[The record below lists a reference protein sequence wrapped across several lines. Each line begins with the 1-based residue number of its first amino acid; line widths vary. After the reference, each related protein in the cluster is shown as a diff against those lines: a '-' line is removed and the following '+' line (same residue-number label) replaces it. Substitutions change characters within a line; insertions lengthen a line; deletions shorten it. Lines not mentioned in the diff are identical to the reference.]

1 MCTSFK
7 LKSHVFKNSKGDQLL
22 VDHLLGVQKIAV
34 ETSKYNGIS
43 DEEIINVI
51 NIVTL
56 CHDFGK
62 ASSYFQ
68 DYLNNKYNGELKQHG
83 EISAYFTYYMLPE
96 EWKLIGFICV
106 KRHHGNIDI
115 DKVFFAPSDE
125 ENLIKISE
133 SIRKNKEELCEIYE
147 KNIDDFFENMKNGKL
162 IKEVKNSYRK
172 RHSIV
177 DKKSIQ
183 EQENEFIWLQ
193 YIWSLLLTA
202 DKTQLIRGTT
212 FENKKIFNEGLTKR
226 YKNKVREKLIQKS
239 PDIEKTYLFKVRDDI
254 YNTVINSIN
263 DLNLNTERILSIN
276 VPTGTGKTI
285 AVYGAAFRLSERIYQ
300 EMGIVP
306 NIIYNIPF
314 MSVIDQNYD
323 VLEDILES
331 NGINISSDFI
341 LKHHSMSPINYIDS
355 EEKEYRNYDARF
367 LMENWQSTIIATTF
381 VQLFNTIFKSGLN
394 GIMHRFHKL
403 SGSIV
408 ILDEVQSVP
417 PEYYPIIEDLLKIIS
432 DKFNCFIITVTA
444 TKPLFLQGRELVI
457 NNKEI
462 FDNMNRIRLENHTKE
477 ELKLD
482 DFQSIVQGDIEKNND
497 KSFLIILNTV
507 KSALKTYE
515 YLEEV
520 IGDERKVLYLSTEII
535 PVRRLE
541 IIKEIKKSNQK
552 YILVSTQLIEA
563 GVDLDFDI
571 VYRDLSPMDCINQS
585 AGRAN
590 RNAIN
595 GKGIVKIYR
604 IKNDNGKYFGAFVYS
619 PALLEATLNILENKI
634 VIEENELWDINNA
647 YFEKLKEATNNKS
660 LEKYNE
666 YCEEIKALKLQEIR
680 KFELIKENE
689 NKIDVIIRYNDEVE
703 ECINIIEN
711 INKYEE
717 QEIINAWR
725 KLNKYRISINR
736 SEIIGMYHEIKGSN
750 FMNLDDYDKNK
761 GVIRKNTHYI

>member
-367 LMENWQSTIIATTF
+367 LMENLQSTIIATTF